1 MIFMNTP
8 MDDANLLP
16 EFSRRSFLKTSVA
29 ASAMAATGMTGIAKP
44 SSAGKP
50 ETLVAQLY
58 KSFNDEQRKKLCF
71 DWSHKK
77 RSEIEA
83 NWHITRDRI
92 GTFLNAD
99 QQDLVKQIFMG
110 LHSEEYAQTVFKQ
123 VEDDS
128 GKKGFGDSAIA
139 LFGKPGSGKFEFVL
153 TGRHCTRRCDG
164 DSLEGAAFG
173 GPIFYGHAA
182 GTGNEGPDHKGNAY
196 WYQAKRANEV
206 FQALDGKQRAIA
218 LEAKGRNENGTKT
231 VNLTG
236 KKTGLDGIRMA
247 DLSKDQQGL
256 VLATLSDLLA
266 PFRESDRQEVMKLV
280 AKNGTENLHMAFYK
294 KGDIGNDKVWDVWQI
309 EGPAMVWYF
318 RGSPHVHTWA
328 NIRASA

>member
-1 MIFMNTP
+1 MFMNTP
-8 MDDANLLP
+8 FDCLNTPAD
-16 EFSRRSFLKTSVA
+16 FSRRNFIKSSVA
-29 ASAMAATGMTGIAKP
+29 ASALAASGMTGLAK
-44 SSAGKP
+44 ANVMGQP

-71 DWSHKK
+71 DWNHKK
-77 RSEIEA
+77 RSEVEA

-110 LHSEEYAQTVFKQ
+110 LHSEEYAQTVFNQ
-123 VEDDS
+123 VKADS

-164 DSLEGAAFG
+164 DSLAGSAFG

-206 FQALDGKQRAIA
+206 FQALDGKQRKVA
-218 LEAKGRNENGTKT
+218 LEAKGRNENGNETIK
-231 VNLTG
+231 LTG
-236 KKTGLDGIRMA
+236 KKTGLDGIRVA
-247 DLSKDQQGL
+247 DLSKDQKGL

-266 PFRESDRQEVMKLV
+266 PFREVDRSEVMKLV
-280 AKNGTENLHMAFYK
+280 AQNGTDNLHMAFYK

-328 NIRASA
+328 HIRASA